1 MRKLLSFVLL
11 LLLTFGMTQLSY
23 AQEKK
28 RIEGVVSD
36 NSGPIPDAYVMV
48 KGKAVETVTDID
60 GNYAIEADVG
70 DTLVFSFIGLATK
83 EVQVLTTSA
92 IINVVLEEESVID
105 EVVVTA
111 QGIRKEKKALGY
123 SISQVG
129 GDELENKPEADVAR
143 SLQGKVAGVQIN
155 APNGSTGESPEI
167 TIRSALSITQNNSPL
182 IVVDNV
188 PFSGQLIDINPN
200 DIKEMSILKGLNAS
214 LLYGSEGRNGVI
226 LIQTKSGSISSKERI
241 SINFSHTSYIN
252 QVANLPE
259 YQNRYGQGSDGVFV
273 AGNIGSWGPAFS
285 ELDEVPHPYSSLASI
300 FPEYEGVMVP
310 YQAYPDNV
318 KDFFQTGIGQI
329 TSLSISTSQEK
340 TAFNLSIGYTDEEG
354 IIGNNDM
361 KRFNLGI
368 GGAAQLTDKWNVKGT
383 MSYTTRK
390 RNSQSGSSLFD
401 LLLYLPRN
409 LDIAHLPYQNP
420 ATGENVYY
428 RSDQNP
434 LWLINNTG
442 RNDDVV
448 RLFTTLNTSYRFN
461 DNFTLSYRI
470 GVDSE
475 TQDEFDYSNKGGLD
489 DYELGFLELDYDK
502 DVVVDQSVILNS
514 SFKLSNKIGLDTQ
527 LGINSRYSTFKSNW
541 TRYEGQIVYGF
552 LRPSNFNTT
561 VSDEDA
567 YNIRATENLAGAFG
581 QFEFNYDDY
590 LYVTLS
596 GRNDWGSTVESEN
609 RQLFYPGVSFSFIPT
624 SAFDFNTK
632 MINYLKVRGA
642 YATSSGYPDR
652 YLTRTV
658 LSANSQRFI
667 LDDGTNVISNGT
679 PRLLANPNLKPEL
692 HREFEVGLEGKF
704 INNRVSLETSA
715 FKRISEDQIV
725 DRGLDGSTGYGY
737 TFTNIG
743 RIDTQGIE
751 VDLGIDIFKGR
762 DFKWNLRN
770 IFTAYE
776 TEVVELE
783 EDEIALGG
791 RKFAIPGQPFG
802 ILKGSYALRDSEG
815 NFLINPNNGE
825 LIISDE
831 IGFEDQ
837 IIGNPNPDWTWTM
850 INNFSYRNF
859 SLSTQLEF
867 VKGGEIFS
875 DLAED
880 LIERGVTRD
889 TENREGS
896 FVLPGVYGD
905 ANTGLPYLDAN
916 GQTIPNMI
924 QLSSNRTAFSNYYN
938 ADDLST
944 FDASVFRIRE
954 IALSY
959 QLGKENLRS
968 IPVENVTFTISGRNI
983 FYYAP
988 GFPKYTNI
996 DPELDTS
1003 GGSSGTTVPTT
1014 KRYALGISVT
1024 F

>member
-1 MRKLLSFVLL
+1 MRKLLPVVL
-11 LLLTFGMTQLSY
+11 LLLTFSMAQLSY

-36 NSGPIPDAYVMV
+36 DSGPIPDAYVTV
-48 KGKAVETVTDID
+48 KGTAAEAVTDVE
-60 GNYAIEADVG
+60 GSYAIEADVG
-70 DTLVFSFIGLATK
+70 DTLIFSFIGLATK
-83 EVQVLTTSA
+83 EVKVLDNSS
-92 IINVVLEEESVID
+92 IINVVLEEESLIE

-155 APNGSTGESPEI
+155 AANGSTGESPDI
-167 TIRSALSITQNNSPL
+167 TIRSSLSITQDNSPL

-200 DIKEMSILKGLNAS
+200 DIKEMSVLKGLNAS

-226 LIQTKSGSISSKERI
+226 LIQTKSGSINRKERM
-241 SINFSHTSYIN
+241 SVNFSQTSYIN
-252 QVANLPE
+252 EVANLPD
-259 YQNRYGQGSDGVFV
+259 YQNKYGQGSDGSFV
-273 AGNIGSWGPAFS
+273 AGNVGSWGPAFS
-285 ELDEVPHPYSSLASI
+285 EIDYVPHPYSSLTSI

-310 YQAYPDNV
+310 YEGKPDNV
-318 KDFFQTGIGQI
+318 KDFFQTGIGRI
-329 TSLSISTSQEK
+329 TALNISTSQEK
-340 TAFNLSIGYTDEEG
+340 TAFNVSVGYTDEEG

-368 GGAAQLTDKWNVKGT
+368 GGSAQITDKWNVKGT

-390 RNSQSGSSLFD
+390 RNSQSGSTIFD
-401 LLLYLPRN
+401 LLLYIPRN
-409 LDIAHLPYQNP
+409 LDIYDLPYQNP
-420 ATGENVYY
+420 VTGENVYY
-428 RSDQNP
+428 RSSQNP
-434 LWLINNTG
+434 LWTINNMG

-448 RLFTTLNTSYRFN
+448 RLFSTLNTSYRFN
-461 DNFTLSYRI
+461 DNFTLNYRVGI
-470 GVDSE
+470 DSE
-475 TQDEFDYSNKGGLD
+475 TNDEFDYSNKGGLD
-489 DYELGFLELDYDK
+489 DYELGFLELDYNK
-502 DVVVDQSVILNS
+502 EVVVDQSLILNS
-514 SFKLSNKIGLDTQ
+514 SFELSKKIGLDTQ
-527 LGINSRYSTFKSNW
+527 LGLNSRYSTFKSNW
-541 TRYEGQIVYGF
+541 SRYEGQIVYGF
-552 LRPSNFNTT
+552 LRPSNYNTIVADSNT
-561 VSDEDA
+561 KNV
-567 YNIRATENLAGAFG
+567 RATENLAGAFG

-590 LYVTLS
+590 LYLTLS
-596 GRNDWGSTVESEN
+596 GRNDWGSTVEPDN
-609 RQLFYPGVSFSFIPT
+609 RTLFYPGVSFSFIPT
-624 SAFDFNTK
+624 SAFNFNTK
-632 MINYLKVRGA
+632 MVNYLKVRGA
-642 YATSSGYPDR
+642 YATSSGYPGR
-652 YLTRTV
+652 YLTRTT
-658 LSANSQRFI
+658 LSANPQDFI
-667 LDDGTNVISNGT
+667 LNDGTSVITNGT
-679 PRLLANPNLKPEL
+679 SRLLANPNLKPEL
-692 HREFEVGLEGKF
+692 HKEFEVGLEGKF

-737 TFTNIG
+737 TYTNIG
-743 RIDTQGIE
+743 RIDTKGLE

-762 DFKWNLRN
+762 NFKWNLRN
-770 IFTAYE
+770 IFTTYE

-783 EDEIALGG
+783 EDEIKLSG
-791 RKFAIPGQPFG
+791 RKFAVPGQPFG
-802 ILKGSYALRDSEG
+802 VLKGSYALRDSEG

-831 IGFEDQ
+831 IGLEDK
-837 IIGNPNPDWTWTM
+837 IIGNPNPDWTLTM
-850 INNFSYRNF
+850 INNLSYRNF

-867 VKGGEIFS
+867 VKGGENFS
-875 DLAED
+875 DLVED

-905 ANTGLPYLDAN
+905 TGTGLPYLDAN

-924 QLSSNRTAFSNYYN
+924 QLNSNRTAFSNYYN

-944 FDASVFRIRE
+944 FDTSVFRIRE

-959 QLGKENLRS
+959 RLGKDNLRS
-968 IPVENVTFTISGRNI
+968 IPIEDVTFTLSGRNL

-988 GFPKYTNI
+988 GFPKHTNI

-1003 GGSSGTTVPTT
+1003 KGSSGTTVLTT
-1014 KRYALGISVT
+1014 KRYALGISIT